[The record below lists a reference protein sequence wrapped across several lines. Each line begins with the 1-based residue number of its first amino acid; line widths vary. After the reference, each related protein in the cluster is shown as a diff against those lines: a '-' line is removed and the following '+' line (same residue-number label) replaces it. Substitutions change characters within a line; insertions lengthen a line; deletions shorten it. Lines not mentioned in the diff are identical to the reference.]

1 MNNKIEHRWIMYYE
15 IQKQQWNGKTPS
27 QIADY
32 LGMDIRTV
40 KKYLAMN
47 AKEYEDSLV
56 GLSTRTKKLAFY
68 EDFVKGRLELCPE
81 ASSAQV
87 HDWLKEH
94 YPLFPKTSI
103 KTVYSFV
110 LFVRQKHNLVKVF
123 TSRQYQQVE
132 ELPYGE
138 QAQVDFGEF
147 NMTDVDG
154 HRKKVYFLALVLSRS
169 RYKMVFFSDH
179 PFTAQSAI
187 EAHEVAFNFIDGY
200 PRELVYDQDK
210 VLLANENKG
219 DVVLTE
225 AFLAY
230 CQSRPFKVR
239 FCRKSDPQSKGKI
252 ENVIKYIKYNFLR
265 GRLYYGVFVLND
277 QALDWLSRTANAK
290 EHSTTHKIPALE
302 WMIEKDHLIPLQ
314 PALFNTSPQRVYAV
328 SKDNVI
334 HYKGSTYSVPIG
346 TYQGAKTEVMLE
358 QTGDILILS
367 DTTGKEIIQH
377 PVSYIKGTQ
386 VRHKTHYRDNSLSV
400 SKLMDLVASR
410 FTDQEKA
417 HSYLDKVHLQF
428 PRYARDQMQIIEQAA
443 KKYPKQD
450 MDLALEY
457 CLENHLEK
465 PADFEPVLLALREQ
479 QQNSTETIL
488 KNEPRLQNPK
498 YKIQP
503 HTSSISEYK
512 QILD

>member
-1 MNNKIEHRWIMYYE
+1 MEKFINHWIMYHE
-15 IQKQQWNGKTPS
+15 IHNQNWNGKNPS
-27 QIADY
+27 QIASY
-32 LGMDIRTV
+32 LVLDLRTV
-40 KKYLAMN
+40 KKYIAMSEQEYLVYQLAP
-47 AKEYEDSLV
+47 YEN
-56 GLSTRTKKLAFY
+56 
-68 EDFVKGRLELCPE
+68 FVKGRLELCPE

-94 YPLFPKTSI
+94 YPLLPKTSI
-103 KTVYSFV
+103 KTVYNFV
-110 LFVRQKHNLVKVF
+110 LFVRQKHNLIKAF
-123 TSRQYQQVE
+123 SSREYQQVE

-138 QAQVDFGEF
+138 QAQIDFGEF
-147 NMTDVDG
+147 NMTDVEG

-169 RYKMVFFSDH
+169 RYKMVWFLDH
-179 PFTAQSAI
+179 PFTASSAI
-187 EAHEVAFNFIDGY
+187 EAHEVAFSFIGGY

-225 AFLAY
+225 AFRAY

-239 FCRKSDPQSKGKI
+239 FCRKNDPQSKGKI

-265 GRLYYGVFVLND
+265 GRMYYGVIVLND

-302 WMIEKDHLIPLQ
+302 WVIEKEHLIPLQ
-314 PALFNTSPQRVYAV
+314 PALFNTSPWRVYAV

-334 HYKGSTYSVPIG
+334 HYQGSTYSVPLG
-346 TYQGAKTEVMLE
+346 TYQGANTEVRLE
-358 QTGDILILS
+358 QRGDILILS
-367 DTTGKEIIQH
+367 DTSGQEIIRH
-377 PVSYIKGTQ
+377 PVSVIKGTQ
-386 VRHKTHYRDNSLSV
+386 VRHKTHYRDHSLSV
-400 SKLMDLVASR
+400 SKLIDQVASR
-410 FTDQEKA
+410 FTDQQKA

-443 KKYPKQD
+443 RKYPRQD

-465 PADFEPVLLALREQ
+465 AADFEPVLLALREQ
-479 QQNSTETIL
+479 QNISAEMIL
-488 KNEPRLQNPK
+488 KDEPRLQNPK

-503 HTSSISEYK
+503 HTRGISEYK